1 MALDKRIF
9 LALAAVAWA
18 DDMVEQDEADA
29 IVRAAIDSGLDLDDV
44 AEIEAAAKT
53 PVRLATLNLP
63 TLSKEDRIFV
73 YGVACWIA
81 EIDGAINEAEAKVI
95 AELGE
100 ALGVPEKLRARAEKL
115 VREIAQLPEDRRPAR
130 YDLDKLRAMIVERM
144 LPGPESS
151 R

>member
-18 DDMVEQDEADA
+18 DGTVEQDEADA
-29 IVRAAIDSGLDLDDV
+29 IVRAAIDSGLDLDEV
-44 AEIEAAAKT
+44 AEVEAAAKS
-53 PVRLATLNLP
+53 PVKLESLDLPNLG
-63 TLSKEDRIFV
+63 KEDRIFV

-81 EIDGAINEAEAKVI
+81 EIDGELNEDEAKVI
-95 AELGE
+95 AQLGE
-100 ALGVPEKLRARAEKL
+100 ALGVPEKVRARAETL
-115 VREIAQLPEDRRPAR
+115 VREIAKLPEDRRPAR

-144 LPGPESS
+144 LSG